1 MRGDGGQVLGE
12 GEQMEMGQLVG
23 CEETIVGDD
32 SPPSW
37 REKQLDRA
45 EFGQGNAVG
54 KGTAGESADHAL
66 I

>member
-32 SPPSW
+32 PPPS
-37 REKQLDRA
+37 
-45 EFGQGNAVG
+45 
-54 KGTAGESADHAL
+54 
-66 I
+66 

>member
-12 GEQMEMGQLVG
+12 GEQMEMGQLFG

-37 REKQLDRA
+37 REKQLDKATNTR
-45 EFGQGNAVG
+45 
-54 KGTAGESADHAL
+54 
-66 I
+66 